1 MTRTSIRWATAAGIA
16 LLCLVAGALAAEP
29 RLRELGVTGLV
40 ERFDGFR
47 AVAGLAFGLPGVF
60 VLAQRPSSRVGLLMA
75 AVGAAQAVGVALS
88 AYGLLGINDRMI
100 ERGLPGDDWAMWLSN
115 WLWMPAYLAVPALFP
130 LIFPDGRLPS
140 RRWRPVAGLAVAGI
154 AINTADWAWRPV
166 TVVDIAGLYPPH
178 YTGVLAGLPPFPPA
192 LRVAGIACAAVAAVL
207 AVASLAVR
215 YRRASLAARAQ
226 GTSPPARVQGA
237 SPLVSHPSAGPGGD
251 GRRAQEAERRRLQW
265 VLAAALVTAV
275 LLAAGQVLPVGGP
288 LLVALTP
295 VPLPVAVAIAV
306 VAHRLWDL
314 DLLLSRALAFAAV
327 SALLLAAYA
336 VAVFALGR
344 AAGATAG
351 AALAAFAVHP
361 LYARARAKANQLV
374 YGDRDDPGQTLRR
387 LGARLA
393 GAEPPGRLLDHMTA
407 ELARSL
413 RVHHVAVEESGT
425 IVAQWGEPGADAEAV
440 PLHHAGEQVGT
451 LLVGERLRPADRA
464 RLAEL
469 APHLAVAVH
478 AHRLDADLERS
489 HRRLLAARQEE
500 RDRLMYELHD
510 GLGPTL
516 AALALHIDKGR
527 RLVDTDPGQ
536 AKELLGDLA
545 ARTRSTVDTVRAIV
559 HDLAPPPLDELGLTG
574 ALAEL
579 GNAFAGHLTVRLD
592 TPPDLPEL
600 PAAVELAAYRIT
612 AEALTNAARHA
623 RATLCTVRLRAHDDL
638 ELTVDDDGVGVGS
651 PARRGFGLTSMR
663 RRAEELNGTFDLVT
677 GTSGTGVR
685 VRLPLAP
692 DGSAT
697 RLARDGAHLPQDDV
711 R

>member
-1 MTRTSIRWATAAGIA
+1 M
-16 LLCLVAGALAAEP
+16 
-29 RLRELGVTGLV
+29 
-40 ERFDGFR
+40 
-47 AVAGLAFGLPGVF
+47 
-60 VLAQRPSSRVGLLMA
+60 
-75 AVGAAQAVGVALS
+75 
-88 AYGLLGINDRMI
+88 
-100 ERGLPGDDWAMWLSN
+100 
-115 WLWMPAYLAVPALFP
+115 
-130 LIFPDGRLPS
+130 
-140 RRWRPVAGLAVAGI
+140 
-154 AINTADWAWRPV
+154 
-166 TVVDIAGLYPPH
+166 
-178 YTGVLAGLPPFPPA
+178 
-192 LRVAGIACAAVAAVL
+192 
-207 AVASLAVR
+207 
-215 YRRASLAARAQ
+215 
-226 GTSPPARVQGA
+226 
-237 SPLVSHPSAGPGGD
+237 
-251 GRRAQEAERRRLQW
+251 
-265 VLAAALVTAV
+265 LAAALVTAV

-314 DLLLSRALAFAAV
+314 DLLLSRALAFAGV

-344 AAGATAG
+344 VVGATAG

-393 GAEPPGRLLDHMTA
+393 GAEPPGRLLDRMAA

-413 RVHHVAVEESGT
+413 RVHHVAVEESGV
-425 IVAQWGEPGADAEAV
+425 IVARWGEPGADAEAV

-527 RLVDTDPGQ
+527 RLVDTDPAQ

-545 ARTRSTVDTVRAIV
+545 SRTRSTVDTVRAIV

-579 GNAFAGHLTVRLD
+579 GNTFAGHLTVELD
-592 TPPDLPEL
+592 APPDLPEL

-638 ELTVDDDGVGVGS
+638 ELTVDDDGAGVGS
-651 PARRGFGLTSMR
+651 PPA
-663 RRAEELNGTFDLVT
+663 A
-677 GTSGTGVR
+677 
-685 VRLPLAP
+685 
-692 DGSAT
+692 GSA
-697 RLARDGAHLPQDDV
+697 
-711 R
+711 